1 LKLELDQELIEW
13 TLCLGKAGPIILG
26 LVETTR
32 RSTST
37 ENQPKENFEL
47 VEWHLLLLLSCVLL
61 LPLPSSSS
69 STTLCSRAVVLRRLQ
84 AVLDCSSSVVLVLHL
99 Q

>member
-1 LKLELDQELIEW
+1 
-13 TLCLGKAGPIILG
+13 
-26 LVETTR
+26 
-32 RSTST
+32 
-37 ENQPKENFEL
+37 
-47 VEWHLLLLLSCVLL
+47 LLLLLSCVLL

-69 STTLCSRAVVLRRLQ
+69 STTLCSRAVLRRLQ

>member
-1 LKLELDQELIEW
+1 M
-13 TLCLGKAGPIILG
+13 G
-26 LVETTR
+26 LVETRR

-37 ENQPKENFEL
+37 ENQPKETFEL

-69 STTLCSRAVVLRRLQ
+69 STTLCSRAVLRRLQ

>member
-1 LKLELDQELIEW
+1 LVKQAQQYWDF
-13 TLCLGKAGPIILG
+13 
-26 LVETTR
+26 VETTR

-37 ENQPKENFEL
+37 ENQPKEIFEL